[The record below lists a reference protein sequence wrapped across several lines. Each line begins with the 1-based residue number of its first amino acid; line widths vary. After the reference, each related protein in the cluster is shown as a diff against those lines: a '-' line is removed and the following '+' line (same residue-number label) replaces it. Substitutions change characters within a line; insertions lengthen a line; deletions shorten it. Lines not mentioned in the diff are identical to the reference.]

1 MRELD
6 LFLTEPQEQ
15 FVFSAARHP
24 AMCAGY
30 GAGKSQAGV
39 IRILLKALQYPGM
52 SFAFVEPTFDL
63 VRLIAWPRF
72 EEVLSAWG
80 IKHQLNKSESIMTIE
95 NGSRIVFRSADN
107 PNRLVGFEVADAVI
121 DEADVLRPE
130 DAQNT
135 WVKMIGRAR
144 QKKPDGAVNTVGCV
158 STPEGFKW
166 MYDTFEKNKRPGYE
180 LIRAPTRSNPYLPP
194 DYLDSLAATYPPNLL
209 LAYSEGMFVNLT
221 SGSVYAE
228 FDRAKNA
235 SRETIRD
242 GETLHAG
249 LDFNV
254 GRMSCVIFVL
264 RDGDPHAVAEI
275 VDVLDTPAMCAIL
288 KARYKDKG
296 HSIMVYPDASGNARK
311 SNNASE
317 SDLAILKQA
326 GFQVCV
332 NSRNPAVKDRVLSY
346 NKMIH
351 SEGERRFRVNVDAC
365 PHLVESLEKQAYD
378 KNGEPDKSGGLD
390 HVLDASGYFIVYK
403 YPLTARPAMSINFR
417 TATNA

>member
-15 FVFSAARHP
+15 FVFSTARHP

-72 EEVLSAWG
+72 EEVLSSWG
-80 IKHQLNKSESIMTIE
+80 IKHQLNKSESIMVME

-121 DEADVLRPE
+121 DEADVLKPE

-166 MYDTFEKNKRPGYE
+166 MYDTFEKNRRPGYE

-194 DYLDSLAATYPPNLL
+194 DYIDSLKATYPSNLL
-209 LAYSEGMFVNLT
+209 MAYVEGLFVNLT

-228 FDRAKNA
+228 FDRKLNA
-235 SRETIRD
+235 TNETIKD
-242 GETLHAG
+242 GETLHVG

-254 GRMSCVIFVL
+254 GKMAAVLFVL
-264 RDGDPHAVAEI
+264 RDGEPHAVTEI
-275 VDVLDTPAMCAIL
+275 VDVLDTPAMAALL

-378 KNGEPDKSGGLD
+378 KNGEPDKSSGLD
-390 HVLDASGYFIVYK
+390 HVLDASGYFIVYR
-403 YPLTARPAMSINFR
+403 YPIVKR
-417 TATNA
+417 TASVSSLRM

>member
-1 MRELD
+1 
-6 LFLTEPQEQ
+6 
-15 FVFSAARHP
+15 
-24 AMCAGY
+24 
-30 GAGKSQAGV
+30 
-39 IRILLKALQYPGM
+39 
-52 SFAFVEPTFDL
+52 
-63 VRLIAWPRF
+63 
-72 EEVLSAWG
+72 
-80 IKHQLNKSESIMTIE
+80 
-95 NGSRIVFRSADN
+95 
-107 PNRLVGFEVADAVI
+107 
-121 DEADVLRPE
+121 
-130 DAQNT
+130 
-135 WVKMIGRAR
+135 
-144 QKKPDGAVNTVGCV
+144 
-158 STPEGFKW
+158 
-166 MYDTFEKNKRPGYE
+166 
-180 LIRAPTRSNPYLPP
+180 
-194 DYLDSLAATYPPNLL
+194 
-209 LAYSEGMFVNLT
+209 
-221 SGSVYAE
+221 VYAE

-235 SRETIRD
+235 SRETIKD

-254 GRMSCVIFVL
+254 GRMACVLFVL

-275 VDVLDTPAMCAIL
+275 VDVLDTPAMAAIL
-288 KARYKDKG
+288 KARYKEKG

-378 KNGEPDKSGGLD
+378 RNGEPDKSSGLD

-403 YPLTARPAMSINFR
+403 YPIIKR
-417 TATNA
+417 TASSSMLRI